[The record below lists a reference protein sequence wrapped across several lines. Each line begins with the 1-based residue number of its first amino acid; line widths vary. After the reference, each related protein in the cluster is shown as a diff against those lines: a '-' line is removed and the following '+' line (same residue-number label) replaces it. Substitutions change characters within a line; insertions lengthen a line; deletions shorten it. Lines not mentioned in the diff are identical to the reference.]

1 MILKM
6 QRNLKL
12 KGKRKNERKINMN
25 SSGKRKVNWT
35 PQILMGLLRCKREAQ
50 VEMKWNKQTRG
61 LLNVRFR
68 KWNEMGYEDLQM
80 QFFVKNLSDRAAKA
94 ERFSKTLR
102 DHMKEQHILSEI
114 AENSNPVQESESA
127 RENANESTAIEG
139 ETNFT
144 NQESQPTGEQNRTGL
159 EHRAIKD
166 GRIQWIIRNSFNP
179 VEQGD

>member
-35 PQILMGLLRCKREAQ
+35 PQIFMGLLRCKREAQ

-68 KWNEMGYEDLQM
+68 KWNEMGYEHLQM
-80 QFFVKNLSDRAAKA
+80 QFFC
-94 ERFSKTLR
+94 
-102 DHMKEQHILSEI
+102 KEF
-114 AENSNPVQESESA
+114 V
-127 RENANESTAIEG
+127 R
-139 ETNFT
+139 
-144 NQESQPTGEQNRTGL
+144 
-159 EHRAIKD
+159 
-166 GRIQWIIRNSFNP
+166 
-179 VEQGD
+179 